1 MFVRLERPKFWTG
14 ESLSLSALKSVSFEI
29 SLLSGNREVLNEY
42 LVEMVTM
49 KEKPKVELNL
59 VPGAKFMV

>member
-1 MFVRLERPKFWTG
+1 MFVRVDRPNFG
-14 ESLSLSALKSVSFEI
+14 LVNVSFSALMSVSFEI

-42 LVEMVTM
+42 LVEMVNI
-49 KEKPKVELNL
+49 KEKPKVELTL